1 LTEPKRK
8 VTNVTSNPSMAEGVQ
23 RWEKKTPERFHTSRH
38 GEVFRMVEV
47 SFYLF
52 HTMVLL
58 NTLTLTSNNFVFSVL
73 SSVLQLKPIHLT

>member
-1 LTEPKRK
+1 MQNLIWMLFSKTQIEGHRITKPVPFNLTEPKRK

-47 SFYLF
+47 
-52 HTMVLL
+52 TVL
-58 NTLTLTSNNFVFSVL
+58 VL
-73 SSVLQLKPIHLT
+73 